1 VTSFI
6 NNFKKNKKM
15 SRVKK
20 TQSFYNQAAVRY
32 AALES
37 IDRELDLGNGLTL
50 AEFNVRI
57 KLLQDRLTV
66 YNRTLSTLDEMLN
79 QVYDAERSVRDLN
92 ERMLIGVAA
101 KFGKDS
107 NEYEKAGGTKKSER
121 RRKSKKEA
129 VKRKAAV

>member
-1 VTSFI
+1 
-6 NNFKKNKKM
+6 M

>member
-6 NNFKKNKKM
+6 NNFKKKM